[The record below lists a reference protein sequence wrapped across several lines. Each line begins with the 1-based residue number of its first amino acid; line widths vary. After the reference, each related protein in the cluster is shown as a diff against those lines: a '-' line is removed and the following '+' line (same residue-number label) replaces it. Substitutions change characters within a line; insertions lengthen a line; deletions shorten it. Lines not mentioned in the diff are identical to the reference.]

1 MEPVLRVGPVTFIF
15 FLYPLK
21 KPSTPADTG
30 VMAEETSEATPDA
43 TSSTPEVPEGVVAPV
58 EAAPEPTTPPAATQA
73 PETAVPVTAVPVTAP
88 PSEPETPK
96 EPDALQPFIDK
107 AHATVQDEVDAKE
120 LNKFL
125 RAHIKTFREEWESW
139 SDSAKD
145 TYTHMM
151 TAQLLQRK
159 AAAIQIGLGNV
170 FKLPDP
176 SAQTELMQ
184 SIQHSQVKATKR
196 YPAIDLPPKLRGI
209 TF

>member
-1 MEPVLRVGPVTFIF
+1 M
-15 FLYPLK
+15 
-21 KPSTPADTG
+21 
-30 VMAEETSEATPDA
+30 
-43 TSSTPEVPEGVVAPV
+43 PEGVVAPV
-58 EAAPEPTTPPAATQA
+58 EAVPAPASASEPTPPPAATQA
-73 PETAVPVTAVPVTAP
+73 PATAAP
-88 PSEPETPK
+88 LAATPSGPETPK

-184 SIQHSQVKATKR
+184 SIQNSQVKATKR

>member
-1 MEPVLRVGPVTFIF
+1 
-15 FLYPLK
+15 
-21 KPSTPADTG
+21 
-30 VMAEETSEATPDA
+30 MAEETSEATPDA
-43 TSSTPEVPEGVVAPV
+43 TSSTPEVPEGVVASV
-58 EAAPEPTTPPAATQA
+58 EAAPASEPTPPPAATKA
-73 PETAVPVTAVPVTAP
+73 PETAAPVAAP
-88 PSEPETPK
+88 PSETETPK

-184 SIQHSQVKATKR
+184 SIQHSQVKAAKR

>member
-1 MEPVLRVGPVTFIF
+1 MPEAAATPSEP
-15 FLYPLK
+15 K
-21 KPSTPADTG
+21 
-30 VMAEETSEATPDA
+30 TPDA
-43 TSSTPEVPEGVVAPV
+43 I
-58 EAAPEPTTPPAATQA
+58 
-73 PETAVPVTAVPVTAP
+73 
-88 PSEPETPK
+88 
-96 EPDALQPFIDK
+96 QPFIDT
-107 AHATVQDEVDAKE
+107 AYESSQHQVESAE
-120 LNKFL
+120 LDKFL
-125 RAHIKTFREEWESW
+125 RAHIKTFREEWETW

>member
-1 MEPVLRVGPVTFIF
+1 
-15 FLYPLK
+15 
-21 KPSTPADTG
+21 
-30 VMAEETSEATPDA
+30 MAEETSEATPDA
-43 TSSTPEVPEGVVAPV
+43 TSSTPEVPEAVVAPV
-58 EAAPEPTTPPAATQA
+58 EAVPAPASEPTPPPAATQA
-73 PETAVPVTAVPVTAP
+73 PETAAPAAAP

-145 TYTHMM
+145 TYTYMM

-170 FKLPDP
+170 FKLPNP

>member
-1 MEPVLRVGPVTFIF
+1 
-15 FLYPLK
+15 
-21 KPSTPADTG
+21 
-30 VMAEETSEATPDA
+30 MAEETSEATPDA
-43 TSSTPEVPEGVVAPV
+43 TSSTPEVPEAVVAPV
-58 EAAPEPTTPPAATQA
+58 EASPQPEPPPAAATA
-73 PETAVPVTAVPVTAP
+73 TEPEEEKA
-88 PSEPETPK
+88 SEPDAPK

-107 AHATVQDEVDAKE
+107 AQATIQDEVDAKE

-139 SDSAKD
+139 SDQAKD

>member
-1 MEPVLRVGPVTFIF
+1 
-15 FLYPLK
+15 
-21 KPSTPADTG
+21 
-30 VMAEETSEATPDA
+30 MAEETSEATPDA

-58 EAAPEPTTPPAATQA
+58 EAAREPTPPPAATKA
-73 PETAVPVTAVPVTAP
+73 PETAAPVV
-88 PSEPETPK
+88 ETPS

-107 AHATVQDEVDAKE
+107 AHATVQDELDAKE

-159 AAAIQIGLGNV
+159 AAAVQIGLGNV

-176 SAQTELMQ
+176 SAQTALMQ
-184 SIQHSQVKATKR
+184 SIQHSQVKTAKR
-196 YPAIDLPPKLRGI
+196 YPAIDLPRKLRGI

>member
-1 MEPVLRVGPVTFIF
+1 
-15 FLYPLK
+15 
-21 KPSTPADTG
+21 
-30 VMAEETSEATPDA
+30 MAEETSEATPDA

-58 EAAPEPTTPPAATQA
+58 EAAPASEPTPPPAATQA
-73 PETAVPVTAVPVTAP
+73 PETAAPAAAP
-88 PSEPETPK
+88 PAEPETPK

-184 SIQHSQVKATKR
+184 SIQHSQIKATKR